1 MTQKI
6 LDWLGARMLAMLLLF
21 TVLLVMVIVVGP
33 DTAFQSWLAVCVL
46 ACVHYMAC
54 YYESPHK

>member
-1 MTQKI
+1 
-6 LDWLGARMLAMLLLF
+6 MLAMLLLF